1 MSLDNYLYNH
11 TEELLKK
18 SNIFIP
24 LLKTIHKLFNN
35 SNCISDDM
43 IKNRIV
49 YIRDVLCKKQLMDV
63 LENEHD
69 IDRHQILTVQNAID
83 ELKYNPNLN
92 TKMSNTVMMKQLNNV
107 TTELQLIVHIIVHQ
121 NDDTFHDTFIKF
133 CRLFIPIVYNSR
145 LK

>member
-18 SNIFIP
+18 SHIFIP
-24 LLKTIHKLFNN
+24 LLKTIHRLFNN
-35 SNCISDDM
+35 SNCTSDDM

-49 YIRDVLCKKQLMDV
+49 YIRDVLCQKQLMDV
-63 LENEHD
+63 LENEHE
-69 IDRHQILTVQNAID
+69 IDKNKIKVVQTAID

-107 TTELQLIVHIIVHQ
+107 TAELQLIIHTIVHH
-121 NDDTFHDTFIKF
+121 NDESLHDTCIKF
-133 CRLFIPIVYNSR
+133 CHHFIPIVYNSR

>member
-1 MSLDNYLYNH
+1 MSLDNNLYNH

-35 SNCISDDM
+35 SNCISDDI

-49 YIRDVLCKKQLMDV
+49 YIRDVLCQKQLMDV
-63 LENEHD
+63 LENEKD
-69 IDRHQILTVQNAID
+69 IDKHKIIVVQKALD

-92 TKMSNTVMMKQLNNV
+92 TKMSNTVLMKQLNNV
-107 TTELQLIVHIIVHQ
+107 TADLQLIVRTIVHH
-121 NDDTFHDTFIKF
+121 NDDTLHDTFIKF
-133 CRLFIPIVYNSR
+133 CHHFIPIVYNSR

>member
-1 MSLDNYLYNH
+1 MSLDNNLYNH

-18 SNIFIP
+18 SHIFIP

-63 LENEHD
+63 LGDQHD
-69 IDRHQILTVQNAID
+69 IDKHKILVAQTAID
-83 ELKYNPNLN
+83 ELKNNQNLN
-92 TKMSNTVMMKQLNNV
+92 TKMSNTAIMKQLNNV
-107 TTELQLIVHIIVHQ
+107 TAELQLIIHTIVHN
-121 NDDTFHDTFIKF
+121 NDDTLHDTCIKF
-133 CRLFIPIVYNSR
+133 CRHFIPIVYNSR